1 MKDKILVTGGAG
13 YIGSFMVRALKEA
26 GFTPIIIDNLSSGHE
41 EAVKNFKLYRL
52 NIAEDVRRLEEI
64 FRKEKFLG
72 VINMASY
79 IQMGESFRNP
89 AKYFDNNLRIA
100 VNILNLMAKYRVP
113 FYIFSSSAGVYGN
126 PERTPINEED
136 RKEPVNPYG
145 ETKYQ
150 IERMLPW
157 YDTAYGMKFVALRY
171 FNAAGGAIDGSI
183 GEDHP
188 EESHLIPLAIAAAL
202 EEKEF
207 TIFGKDYKTKDGT
220 CERDYIHVLDLANA
234 HVLALK
240 YLIKGGKSE
249 FVNAAVGTGYSNKQI
264 VETIEKILG
273 KKMNIKYGE
282 RRPGDADKLFA
293 SNSKIKKLLGWKP
306 KYGLKE
312 IIETAY
318 KWHSNNPKGY
328 IK

>member
-1 MKDKILVTGGAG
+1 MKGKILVTGGAG
-13 YIGSFMVRALKEA
+13 YIGSFMVRALKKA
-26 GFTPIIIDNLSSGHE
+26 GFTPIIADNLSSGHK
-41 EAVKNFKLYRL
+41 EAVKEFKFYQVD
-52 NIAEDVRRLEEI
+52 IAEEPKKLEEI
-64 FRKEKFLG
+64 FKKEKFLG
-72 VINMASY
+72 VVNMASY

-100 VNILNLMAKYRVP
+100 INVLNMMAKYNVP
-113 FYIFSSSAGVYGN
+113 YYIFSSSAGVYGN
-126 PERTPINEED
+126 PERTPIREDD
-136 RKEPVNPYG
+136 RKNPLNPYG

-188 EESHLIPLAIAAAL
+188 DESHLIPIAMKCAM
-202 EEKEF
+202 EDREF

-220 CERDYIHVLDLANA
+220 CERDYVHVLDLSEA

-249 FVNAAVGTGYSNKQI
+249 YVNCAVGKGYSNSQI
-264 VETIEKILG
+264 VKEIEKVLG
-273 KKMNIKYGE
+273 KKMTVKYGE
-282 RRPGDADKLFA
+282 RRAGDADKLFA
-293 SNSKIKKLLGWKP
+293 ANSKIKKILGWKP

-312 IIETAY
+312 IISSAY
-318 KWHSNNPKGY
+318 KWHNTHPKGY
-328 IK
+328 SK